1 MNILKALIDNI
12 FLILVL
18 LVVFGFW
25 WAVMSDGSEKL
36 VKKWTCVHKWEH
48 EKDDVRG
55 VIISSCKK
63 CGKLKIKKIK

>member
-1 MNILKALIDNI
+1 MNILKALIDNV

-18 LVVFGFW
+18 LVVLGFLW
-25 WAVMSDGSEKL
+25 GIMSDGSAKL
-36 VKKWTCVHKWEH
+36 IKKWTCIHKWEH